1 VTQLDVV
8 WRKRLEFAAL
18 HYEEAKEAVIRA
30 AEYAQSAHC
39 WHEYRDMERT
49 MEAERV
55 ALREYTQVLAIFT
68 RLVLDGKA
76 PTDDSEDDEPDPS
89 EVGQFSQSRR
99 AAE

>member
-1 VTQLDVV
+1 MTQLDVV

-30 AEYAQSAHC
+30 AEHAQCAHS
-39 WHEYRDMERT
+39 WHEYHDMERT
-49 MEAERV
+49 MEAERA

-76 PTDDSEDDEPDPS
+76 PTDDYEGDQCDPS
-89 EVGQFSQSRR
+89 EVGQNFSQGR
-99 AAE
+99 

>member
-1 VTQLDVV
+1 VRQLDVV

-18 HYEEAKEAVIRA
+18 HYAEAKKAVIRA
-30 AEYAQSAHC
+30 TEHAQYAPSWDQYS
-39 WHEYRDMERT
+39 DMERT
-49 MEAERV
+49 MEAERA

-76 PTDDSEDDEPDPS
+76 PTDDDEGDQHYPS
-89 EVGQFSQSRR
+89 EVGQFSQSHK